1 MQNVQTNNGITAQ
14 GAGDAVNNLP
24 SEVRFELETAMD
36 LLNSG
41 NGEEAIECLSNL
53 IEDYQMKSDDPYL
66 ISFATTSLL
75 KFYSEMRY
83 VRTCIESVRKV
94 LSTMMCIKLAKGGE
108 Q

>member
-1 MQNVQTNNGITAQ
+1 MTNVQANNGIMAQ
-14 GAGDAVNNLP
+14 GAGHSVINLTKLRDANY
-24 SEVRFELETAMD
+24 ELETAMD

-83 VRTCIESVRKV
+83 VRTCVERVCKF
-94 LSTMMCIKLAKGGE
+94 LSMEGGE